1 MRIGHSKG
9 TLGFKS
15 TKLIKEKIDEKN
27 LDIKKDGEYPK
38 YITFSVPH
46 HRNYTQFITAKVF
59 YYYSIIIVN
68 KIIFRGPLVHL
79 LPLNHE
85 RKHTYL
91 T

>member
-1 MRIGHSKG
+1 MGHSKG

-46 HRNYTQFITAKVF
+46 HRNYTQFITATLF

-68 KIIFRGPLVHL
+68 KIIFKGQSVYL
-79 LPLNHE
+79 LLLSYHW
-85 RKHTYL
+85 KYVYL